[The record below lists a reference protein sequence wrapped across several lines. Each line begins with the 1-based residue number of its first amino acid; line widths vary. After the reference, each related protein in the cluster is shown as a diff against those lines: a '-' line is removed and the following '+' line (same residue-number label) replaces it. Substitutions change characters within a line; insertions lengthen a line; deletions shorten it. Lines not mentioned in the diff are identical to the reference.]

1 MAMIAKK
8 YAILAI
14 MGLLCIPAVAAS
26 VNVTSVVGNTVFANI
41 SGVEPDIAAI
51 AGLAQYNVVW
61 FNSALLYQRAIDSGE
76 KAIYAVAA
84 GAPDPTGQTLT
95 QTATKLPTSA
105 TSHETNNGEFTYTDP
120 NTKSWVTKEYTYTV
134 SSVTYYCYKV
144 IMGAY
149 ANDAFP
155 GTDAHTYYNFVV
167 MVNTD
172 ASHLGGTGVDLYIG
186 AP

>member
-1 MAMIAKK
+1 MAMMKK
-8 YAILAI
+8 YAIMAI
-14 MGLLCIPAVAAS
+14 IGLLFVPAVVAS
-26 VNVTSVVGNTVFANI
+26 VNVTSVVGDTVFIDI
-41 SGVEPDIAAI
+41 SGVEPDLAAI

-61 FNSALLYQRAIDSGE
+61 FNDALLYQRAIDQGE

-95 QTATKLPTSA
+95 QTATKLPTPA

-120 NTKSWVTKEYTYTV
+120 NNESWVTKEYTYTV
-134 SSVTYYCYKV
+134 GATTYYCYKV
-144 IMGAY
+144 VMGAY

-155 GTDAHTYYNFVV
+155 GADVHTFYNFVV

-172 ASHLGGTGVDLYIG
+172 ATHLNNLGVDLYIG
-186 AP
+186 AV